1 MALMHI
7 ERITKDKRRFLPLL
21 LIADPDEGMIGRYL
35 ERGDLFALYDDN
47 ELKSVCVVTAESE
60 TVCELKNLAT
70 AETARN
76 RGYATALIRH
86 IVEVYRGRFSAMQVG
101 TGDFPKILRFYEK
114 CGFVLSHRIAG
125 FFTDHYPEPVFEEGV
140 LLIDMVYLKQAL

>member
-1 MALMHI
+1 MNIWQIKEA
-7 ERITKDKRRFLPLL
+7 KRRFLPLL
-21 LIADPDEGMIGRYL
+21 LIADPDENMIGRYL
-35 ERGDLFALYDDN
+35 DRGDLFALYDDN

-70 AETARN
+70 GKTARN
-76 RGYATALIRH
+76 QGYATALIRH
-86 IVEVYRGRFSAMQVG
+86 VLDVYRGRFSAMQVG

-140 LLIDMVYLKQAL
+140 LLTDMVYLKQTL

>member
-1 MALMHI
+1 MRI
-7 ERITKDKRRFLPLL
+7 ERIAEDKRRFLPLL

-35 ERGDLFALYDDN
+35 DRGDLFALYDSG

-70 AETARN
+70 EETARN

-86 IVEVYRGRFSAMQVG
+86 VLDVYRDRFSVMQVG
-101 TGDFPKILRFYEK
+101 TGDFPKTLRFYEQ
-114 CGFVLSHRIAG
+114 CGFVFSHRVAG

-140 LLIDMVYLKQAL
+140 LLTDMVYLKQAL